1 MIFLSCLSGRGNT
14 RVSVVWWKHFM
25 LLSFSSL
32 VKQNSFLSV
41 QFDAFCIESSAI
53 HRDRACCQKMTNCPK
68 YAIALSIS
76 CPVIVFFWIG
86 VKMGQDSLI
95 LLVYSSSDHRQL
107 LCFLVYI
114 SWISF
119 STHPFFFELRS
130 AAHIDTFE
138 LPCVKTVWIEV
149 EGHCKC
155 ALMIVVERGETITSL
170 LSPPRFFFKM
180 VPGIETPQPWKG
192 SHQWH
197 QSINSC
203 LLHCCHAIACC
214 KFSCWP
220 LKSQTSVY

>member
-1 MIFLSCLSGRGNT
+1 MLSENDKLSKICYCVVNFLSSHCVFLNRGENGSRQFNSSGLFLIRPQT
-14 RVSVVWWKHFM
+14 AFM
-25 LLSFSSL
+25 FFSL
-32 VKQNSFLSV
+32 YFM
-41 QFDAFCIESSAI
+41 D
-53 HRDRACCQKMTNCPK
+53 
-68 YAIALSIS
+68 
-76 CPVIVFFWIG
+76 FF
-86 VKMGQDSLI
+86 QHTS
-95 LLVYSSSDHRQL
+95 
-107 LCFLVYI
+107 
-114 SWISF
+114 
-119 STHPFFFELRS
+119 FFFELRS

-214 KFSCWP
+214 KFSC
-220 LKSQTSVY
+220 